1 MKNVPQG
8 YILSEYE
15 KHYKCLY
22 IIMIYIFIFMSQ
34 YRMLL
39 LVTI

>member
-8 YILSEYE
+8 YILSDYE

-22 IIMIYIFIFMSQ
+22 IIMIYIFIVYVS
-34 YRMLL
+34 
-39 LVTI
+39 I